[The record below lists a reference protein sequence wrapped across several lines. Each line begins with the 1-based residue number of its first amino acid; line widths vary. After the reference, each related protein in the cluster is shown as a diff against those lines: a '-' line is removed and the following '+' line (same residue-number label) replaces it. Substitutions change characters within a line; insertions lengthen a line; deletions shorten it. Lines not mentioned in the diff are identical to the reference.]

1 MAEDIRENLKPG
13 MIIRVHQKVKELNT
27 KGEEKERIQ
36 IFEGTVIA
44 VKHGNETG
52 ATFTV
57 RKISEGV
64 GVEKIYP
71 VHSPIVTKVELVR
84 QLKVGRSK
92 AYFLRDYKKKLK
104 EVKVEK
110 TEKAGKAEK
119 KEEVVEQKTEAVK
132 E

>member
-64 GVEKIYP
+64 GGEKIYP

>member
-1 MAEDIRENLKPG
+1 MIEDIRNNLKPG
-13 MIIRVHQKVKELNT
+13 MIIRVNQKVKELNT

-84 QLKVGRSK
+84 QLKVTRSK
-92 AYFLRDYKKKLK
+92 AYFLRGYKKKLK
-104 EVKVEK
+104 EVKIDK
-110 TEKAGKAEK
+110 KAE
-119 KEEVVEQKTEAVK
+119 QKAETVK

>member
-1 MAEDIRENLKPG
+1 MAEDIRNNLKSG
-13 MIIRVHQKVKELNT
+13 MIVRVHQKIKETNT
-27 KGEEKERIQ
+27 KGEEKERVQ
-36 IFEGTVIA
+36 IFEGTVIG
-44 VKHGNETG
+44 VKHGSETG
-52 ATFTV
+52 ATVTV

-71 VHSPIVTKVELVR
+71 IHSPIVVKIELVR
-84 QLKVGRSK
+84 QLKVNRSK

-110 TEKAGKAEK
+110 TEKVGKAEK
-119 KEEVVEQKTEAVK
+119 KEALAEQKTETAK

>member
-1 MAEDIRENLKPG
+1 MTEDIRNNLKPG

-84 QLKVGRSK
+84 QLKVTRSK

-104 EVKVEK
+104 EVKIDKKVEV
-110 TEKAGKAEK
+110 AEK
-119 KEEVVEQKTEAVK
+119 KTEAVK

>member
-1 MAEDIRENLKPG
+1 MIENIRENLKPG
-13 MIIRVHQKVKELNT
+13 MIIRVHQKVKEMNT
-27 KGEEKERIQ
+27 KGEEKKRIQ
-36 IFEGTVIA
+36 IFEGMVIS

-84 QLKVGRSK
+84 QLKVKRSK
-92 AYFLRDYKKKLK
+92 AYFLRSYKKKLK
-104 EVKVEK
+104 EVK
-110 TEKAGKAEK
+110 TEKAEK
-119 KEEVVEQKTEAVK
+119 VNKVD
-132 E
+132 

>member
-1 MAEDIRENLKPG
+1 MTGDIRENLKPG

-84 QLKVGRSK
+84 QLKVNRSK

-110 TEKAGKAEK
+110 KICATATEKKT
-119 KEEVVEQKTEAVK
+119 EEVK

>member
-1 MAEDIRENLKPG
+1 MDKAHIRFNLKPG
-13 MIIRVHQKVKELNT
+13 MIVKVHQKIKETDT
-27 KGEEKERIQ
+27 KGQEKERIQ

-44 VKHGNETG
+44 VKHGSETG

-84 QLKVGRSK
+84 QLKVNRSK

-110 TEKAGKAEK
+110 KICATATEKKT
-119 KEEVVEQKTEAVK
+119 EEVK

>member
-1 MAEDIRENLKPG
+1 MTEDIRTSLKPG
-13 MIIRVHQKVKELNT
+13 MIVRVHQKIKELNA
-27 KGEEKERIQ
+27 KGEEKERVQ

-44 VKHGNETG
+44 VKHGSETG
-52 ATFTV
+52 ATVTV

-71 VHSPIVTKVELVR
+71 IHSPIVAKIELVR
-84 QLKVGRSK
+84 QLKVNRSK

-110 TEKAGKAEK
+110 KA
-119 KEEVVEQKTEAVK
+119 EAVK